1 MEENRIN
8 GTNSDYRYY
17 SKYRGVQSV
26 YKEEKIWPDP
36 LELKLFICPT
46 AQKTSLQTDKP
57 AEMCTGINTVCPTKS
72 TGHALLQLH
81 QRDGIRLRTDN
92 NNHIQL
98 DQNGNIK
105 LSPTASGKIV
115 AVGNVEVEDNAGNLR
130 LNIAQDTVQ
139 LAGRIEL
146 KYGTTSLIL
155 ENDSVV
161 VKVNN
166 HSLEIKSN
174 GEVKISSGGGS
185 ILMDAN
191 GITLTPAANTKVKV
205 DGNLQVSGTING
217 RTFP

>member
-1 MEENRIN
+1 MEKNRVN
-8 GTNSDYRYY
+8 GTNSDYRFY
-17 SKYRGVQSV
+17 SETESIQSV
-26 YKEEKIWPDP
+26 LEKEKKWPDP

-46 AQKTSLQTDKP
+46 GQKTSLQTDKP
-57 AEMCTGINTVCPTKS
+57 AETCTGVNSACPTKS

-81 QRDGIRLRTDN
+81 QREGIRLRTDN
-92 NNHIQL
+92 DNHIQL

-105 LSPTASGKIV
+105 LSPTASGKIE
-115 AVGNVEVEDNAGNLR
+115 AVGNVEVKDTAGNLR

-155 ENDSVV
+155 EKDSVV

-174 GEVKISSGGGS
+174 GEVKISSVGGGIS
-185 ILMDAN
+185 MDAN
-191 GITLTPAANTKVKV
+191 GVTITPASNTKVSV
-205 DGNLQVSGTING
+205 VGDLQVSGTING
-217 RTFP
+217 RPFP